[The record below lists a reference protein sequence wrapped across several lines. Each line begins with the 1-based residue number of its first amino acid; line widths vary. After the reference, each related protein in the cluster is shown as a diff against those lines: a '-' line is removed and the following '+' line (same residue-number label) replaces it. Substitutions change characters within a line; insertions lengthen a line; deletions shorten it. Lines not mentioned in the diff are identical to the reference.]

1 MLVLFLSETPFGTYW
16 NILIRLQVTNFLWSL
31 LIYWKVRKQQ
41 QSREVEIENRNKIKA
56 VEEKHAADYAKL
68 KARVQSLEFS
78 ASRAERREASSIE
91 SQEASRVER
100 QDTPSVESQ
109 GAPRVERQEAN
120 GTNGGGLH
128 RRQWTSTQE

>member
-1 MLVLFLSETPFGTYW
+1 MLFLSETPFGTYW

-41 QSREVEIENRNKIKA
+41 QSREVEIENKNKIKA

-68 KARVQSLEFS
+68 KARVQALEFS
-78 ASRAERREASSIE
+78 PPRVERREA
-91 SQEASRVER
+91 
-100 QDTPSVESQ
+100 PSVESQ
-109 GAPRVERQEAN
+109 GALRVELQEAN